1 MTTPQNEFTAQCD
14 AAFAALDGIYL
25 RKVAHYL
32 NWSMQDMKQEFRL
45 VCWEA
50 WSGQGG
56 FDSAKGTLQ
65 GYFIGKVKTLLYKRD
80 GYSHFDHIE
89 DEETKISDHEE
100 FGVSA
105 KSPLDLLIEQEERQD
120 IDRSH
125 RARTALDAFLGHPNR
140 ESWIRRL
147 RQQGL
152 SQSQIA
158 ALGGIS
164 QAHVSRV
171 LKKEP
176 APSSSCE

>member
-1 MTTPQNEFTAQCD
+1 
-14 AAFAALDGIYL
+14 
-25 RKVAHYL
+25 
-32 NWSMQDMKQEFRL
+32 MQDMKQEFRL

-80 GYSHFDHIE
+80 GYSHFDHLE
-89 DEETKISDHEE
+89 DEEIQTSDHEE
-100 FGVSA
+100 FCASA
-105 KSPLDLLIEQEERQD
+105 KSPLDLLIEQEEQNAL
-120 IDRSH
+120 DRNN
-125 RARTALDAFLGHPNR
+125 RARTALDAFLGQPNR
-140 ESWIRRL
+140 GSWIRRL
-147 RQQGL
+147 RQEGL

-176 APSSSCE
+176 AASRL

>member
-1 MTTPQNEFTAQCD
+1 MTTPNNEFTAQCD

-50 WSGQGG
+50 QSGQGG
-56 FDSAKGTLQ
+56 FDHSKGTLQ

-80 GYSHFDHIE
+80 GYSHFDHLE
-89 DEETKISDHEE
+89 DDEIQTRHEA
-100 FGVSA
+100 FGPSA
-105 KSPLDLLIEQEERQD
+105 KSPLDLLIEQEEQNAL
-120 IDRSH
+120 DRNR
-125 RARTALDAFLGHPNR
+125 RAKSALDAFIGQPRR

-147 RQQGL
+147 RRQGL

-171 LKKEP
+171 LKKELV
-176 APSSSCE
+176 SGSCE